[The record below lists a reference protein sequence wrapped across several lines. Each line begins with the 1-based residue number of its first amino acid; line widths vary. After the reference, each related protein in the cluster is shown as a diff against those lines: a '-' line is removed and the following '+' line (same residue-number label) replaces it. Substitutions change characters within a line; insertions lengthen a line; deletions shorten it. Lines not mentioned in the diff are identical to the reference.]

1 MPFACPFAVRFAVQ
15 HTTPIERLVDLL
27 DPTANV
33 LLNMT
38 LDEAVQRV
46 GSGDPEAVRGI
57 DGQFAL
63 IHKQGQT
70 IRMARSIGRPM
81 RYFLAKRAAG
91 PCLIVAERIDEIHA
105 QLRREGLAGQFHP
118 SYTRMVPGIEGACV
132 PYPRFVAAGEL
143 AIDGLGDRVALTF
156 ENDIQRYE
164 SEDTLYV
171 ARLNGP
177 AGGLLAE
184 GAAIAV
190 TAGGSDQVPA
200 FTGQVA
206 GTDPVRS
213 HLQPGEVLQLPSDG
227 DVRLEWRPGP
237 AGARVRLVLRTSE
250 TGHGMPP
257 NEKLVCDVADQGSL
271 VIPGSLIGQLPE
283 MRWLESGS
291 GYAGGLP
298 LIPSGLIRYRTST
311 VDTDAGRVE
320 LIAATETLFWAIH

>member
-1 MPFACPFAVRFAVQ
+1 MRHLLAVLSLAACGGDLVV
-15 HTTPIERLVDLL
+15 PIEQPLAMHDEPLFEVPGPDLQIGTVLVY
-27 DPTANV
+27 
-33 LLNMT
+33 
-38 LDEAVQRV
+38 QRRSV
-46 GSGDPEAVRGI
+46 DRIEELALARFEPSGDRGYYSLADTDGDCRLYTVRTFCDPECEGI
-57 DGQFAL
+57 VDQ
-63 IHKQGQT
+63 
-70 IRMARSIGRPM
+70 
-81 RYFLAKRAAG
+81 
-91 PCLIVAERIDEIHA
+91 C
-105 QLRREGLAGQFHP
+105 
-118 SYTRMVPGIEGACV
+118 IEGACV